1 MTTTT
6 PTTTYHHNNNNN
18 NCWIEDENRE
28 MAQHEA
34 LWRMDFQA
42 IKSAAARALDDEVRS
57 GRWPGGTYSIA
68 GPDVARVMPYTHLT
82 ARFRLATPEV
92 NATAGG
98 GGGGGGDKVAY
109 MDIAQPCVGWKR
121 AGAHNEAGSIRTPHG
136 TAYYTHAN
144 MEEVF
149 RRVVGEFVFKESPPQ
164 VEARARAAEAQALAT
179 EGCRRLQHML
189 LEDNDDGHHHHDQLL
204 MLSLRDE
211 VEGLVSRMRARG
223 RVIAA
228 QYGVSAAEATLLMQR
243 ALTQRVQQAA
253 AWHV

>member
-1 MTTTT
+1 MTTANT
-6 PTTTYHHNNNNN
+6 HNKSCG
-18 NCWIEDENRE
+18 CWIEDENRE

-42 IKSAAARALDDEVRS
+42 IKSAAARGLDDEVRS

-68 GPDVARVMPYTHLT
+68 APDVARVMPYTHLT
-82 ARFRLATPEV
+82 ARFRLVSPGV
-92 NATAGG
+92 NGG
-98 GGGGGGDKVAY
+98 CDKIEY
-109 MDIAQPCVGWKR
+109 MDIAQPCVGWKKR

-149 RRVVGEFVFKESPPQ
+149 RRVVGEFVFKESPQQ
-164 VEARARAAEAQALAT
+164 VQARARAAEAHALSM
-179 EGCRRLQHML
+179 EGCRRLQQML
-189 LEDNDDGHHHHDQLL
+189 LPDDGELMLL
-204 MLSLRDE
+204 PPLSLRDE
-211 VEGLVSRMRARG
+211 VEGLVGRMRARG

-228 QYGVSAAEATLLMQR
+228 EYGVSAAEATLLMQS
-243 ALTQRVQQAA
+243 ALTQRVQQAT